1 MLTEYFVC
9 SIISMQELK
18 TLRIIQNFIQL
29 LYGSGL
35 EGIYDKEMFFSIC
48 IGSLWV

>member
-1 MLTEYFVC
+1 MVHHVYGMVVN
-9 SIISMQELK
+9 
-18 TLRIIQNFIQL
+18 QNIIQL

-35 EGIYDKEMFFSIC
+35 EDIYDKEMFFGIC